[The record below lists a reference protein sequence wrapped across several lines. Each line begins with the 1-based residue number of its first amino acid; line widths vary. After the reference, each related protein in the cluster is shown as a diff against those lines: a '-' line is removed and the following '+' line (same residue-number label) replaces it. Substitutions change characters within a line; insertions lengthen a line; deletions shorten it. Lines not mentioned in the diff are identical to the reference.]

1 MMGGWVLQT
10 KLERLFEEMWIA
22 VGVVSS
28 RIDGRLGDMEAALS
42 DLLPRGPVKTGDD
55 DDAGGGAVRNR
66 VTQTK
71 ATRREVCGNRGCQ
84 VEECDQ
90 ELYAEFAPE

>member
-42 DLLPRGPVKTGDD
+42 DLAAAWT
-55 DDAGGGAVRNR
+55 
-66 VTQTK
+66 
-71 ATRREVCGNRGCQ
+71 
-84 VEECDQ
+84 DQ
-90 ELYAEFAPE
+90 DG